1 MFTANLKLTVHTTTL
16 PQNLDYF
23 KATEGSEVWE
33 RYLDYLD
40 EIVVDGLFNCIQCS
54 LRYLMENTD
63 KTVTGMTPLLEVKL
77 ELQVRIFILR
87 VLNVSFVPFVGS
99 RDGVHAFP

>member
-1 MFTANLKLTVHTTTL
+1 MIALWFL
-16 PQNLDYF
+16 QNLDYF
-23 KATEGSEVWE
+23 HAKEGSEVWE
-33 RYLDYLD
+33 RYLDYVD

-77 ELQVRIFILR
+77 ELQVRVFVHVNLKCY
-87 VLNVSFVPFVGS
+87 VLHS
-99 RDGVHAFP
+99 